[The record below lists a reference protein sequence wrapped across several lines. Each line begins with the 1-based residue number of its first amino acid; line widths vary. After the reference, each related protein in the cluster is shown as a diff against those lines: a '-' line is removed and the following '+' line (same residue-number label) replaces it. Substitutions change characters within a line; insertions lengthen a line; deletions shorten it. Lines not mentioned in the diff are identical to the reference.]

1 MLERWKGNKP
11 AVANPFRE
19 LLSFQEEINK
29 LFDDFFKAPRIA
41 DDVVSFVPDIDI
53 AETKDAF
60 VIKADLPGLTE
71 KDIEVSLTNN
81 VLTIKGER
89 KEEKEEKDK
98 NFYRKERVYGTFIRE
113 IQIPKKVQSD
123 KVKAKFKNGVLEIE
137 LPKAEEEKEKTIKIE
152 VGK

>member
-1 MLERWKGNKP
+1 MLERFRGNKP

-19 LLSFQEEINK
+19 LLTFQEEINK
-29 LFDDFFKAPRIA
+29 LFDDFFRAPKALDDAIA
-41 DDVVSFVPDIDI
+41 FAPDIDI

-60 VIKADLPGLTE
+60 IVKADLPGMTE

-81 VLTIKGER
+81 ILTIKGER

-98 NFYRKERVYGTFIRE
+98 NYYRKERLFGTFLRE
-113 IQIPKKVQSD
+113 IQIPKRVQTD

-137 LPKAEEEKEKTIKIE
+137 LPKAEEEKEKTVKIE
-152 VGK
+152 VEK